1 MKRIENISLKKVVS
15 VTAVIFAIV
24 GFIVGMIY
32 GLNVPLPVESSSLW
46 LASGMF
52 YALSGIV
59 ISFVALGGVIFI
71 GLIIY
76 FLFGA
81 MYIILN

>member
-1 MKRIENISLKKVVS
+1 MKRIENISLNKVVS
-15 VTAVIFAIV
+15 IVAVVFAIV

-71 GLIIY
+71 GFIIY

>member
-46 LASGMF
+46 LDD
-52 YALSGIV
+52 
-59 ISFVALGGVIFI
+59 
-71 GLIIY
+71 
-76 FLFGA
+76 
-81 MYIILN
+81 